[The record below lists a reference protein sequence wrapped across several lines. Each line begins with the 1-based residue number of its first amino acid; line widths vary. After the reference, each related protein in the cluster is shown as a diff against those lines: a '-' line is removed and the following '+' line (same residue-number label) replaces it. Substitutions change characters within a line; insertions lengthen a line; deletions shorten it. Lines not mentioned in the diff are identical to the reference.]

1 MTFLQRVRRVMGG
14 LMLLLGVLIMIVFPE
29 SGYRFIGGVLSIV
42 LLLEGIR
49 SLGFYFSMARSMVG
63 GKIFLF
69 RGIIALDFGMF
80 AFSLQEI
87 PSIYILIYLLVVHLF
102 SGVVDVL
109 RALEA
114 RRMGSRWRLNMA
126 YGAGNIYLALV
137 CCTCFRDPTLLAY
150 VYAAGL
156 FYSACI
162 RFAQAF
168 RKTAIVYIP
177 LESDFSAGR
186 G

>member
-1 MTFLQRVRRVMGG
+1 
-14 LMLLLGVLIMIVFPE
+14 MLLLGMAIILILPSE
-29 SGYRFIGGVLSIV
+29 GYKVIGAILSVI

-69 RGIIALDFGMF
+69 RGIIALDLGMF
-80 AFSLQEI
+80 ATSLHEI
-87 PSIYILIYLLVVHLF
+87 PAIYVLIYLLVGHLF

-109 RALEA
+109 RAMEA
-114 RRMGSRWRLNMA
+114 RRMGSRWRLNIA
-126 YGAGNIYLALV
+126 YGAANILLAV
-137 CCTCFRDPTLLAY
+137 TCSFCFRDPTLLTY

-156 FYSACI
+156 FYSACL

-168 RKTAIVYIP
+168 RRTAIVYIP
-177 LESDFSAGR
+177 LESDFSTPAH
-186 G
+186 